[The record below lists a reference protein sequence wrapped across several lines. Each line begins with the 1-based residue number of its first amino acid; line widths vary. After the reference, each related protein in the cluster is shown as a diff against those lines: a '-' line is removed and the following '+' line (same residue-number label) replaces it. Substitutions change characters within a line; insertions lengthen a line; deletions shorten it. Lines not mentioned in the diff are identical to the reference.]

1 MYRGAFKMDF
11 TLLAISVSIDALGIG
26 LSYGMRKSKIPLI
39 LNILIGFIVFSM
51 CLIGFLIGNIL
62 SMFFN
67 DFILTLLGSFLLLIL
82 GSQII
87 IKEII
92 KNREIKRRNIKYEG
106 NEIYNL
112 DEITFKDAIMLAMAI
127 SMDAMAAGISASLI
141 GIKTMFFPILV
152 MIAHVIFL
160 NLGMFFGKNVKNISN
175 IPQNLWSIISGILLI
190 LIASVKLLNG

>member
-1 MYRGAFKMDF
+1 MDF

-92 KNREIKRRNIKYEG
+92 KNREIKRRNIKYEE

-190 LIASVKLLNG
+190 LIASMKLMML

>member
-1 MYRGAFKMDF
+1 MDF

-26 LSYGMRKSKIPLI
+26 LSYGMRKSKISLI
-39 LNILIGFIVFSM
+39 LNMLIGFIVFSM
-51 CLIGFLIGNIL
+51 CLIGFLIGNVL

-67 DFILTLLGSFLLLIL
+67 DFILTLLGSFLLLML
-82 GSQII
+82 GSQIV

-92 KNREIKRRNIKYEG
+92 KHKEVKRRKNIKYEE
-106 NEIYNL
+106 NKIYNL

-152 MIAHVIFL
+152 MVAHVIFL

-175 IPQNLWSIISGILLI
+175 IPQNLWRIISGILLN
-190 LIASVKLLNG
+190 KLVRFLCYLNKKGTQK

>member
-1 MYRGAFKMDF
+1 MDF

-26 LSYGMRKSKIPLI
+26 LSYGMRKSKIPLK

-160 NLGMFFGKNVKNISN
+160 NIGMFFGKNVKNISN

>member
-1 MYRGAFKMDF
+1 MDF

-92 KNREIKRRNIKYEG
+92 KNREIKRRNIKYEE

>member
-1 MYRGAFKMDF
+1 MDF

-26 LSYGMRKSKIPLI
+26 LSYGMRKSKIPLK

>member
-1 MYRGAFKMDF
+1 MDF

-51 CLIGFLIGNIL
+51 CLIGFLIGNVL

-152 MIAHVIFL
+152 MVAHVIFL

>member
-1 MYRGAFKMDF
+1 MDF

-26 LSYGMRKSKIPLI
+26 VSYGMRKSKIPLI

-92 KNREIKRRNIKYEG
+92 KNREIKRRNIKYEE

-141 GIKTMFFPILV
+141 GIKTIFFPILV
-152 MIAHVIFL
+152 MIAHIIFL

-190 LIASVKLLNG
+190 LIASMKLMML

>member
-1 MYRGAFKMDF
+1 MDF

-26 LSYGMRKSKIPLI
+26 VSYGMRKSKISLI

>member
-1 MYRGAFKMDF
+1 MDF